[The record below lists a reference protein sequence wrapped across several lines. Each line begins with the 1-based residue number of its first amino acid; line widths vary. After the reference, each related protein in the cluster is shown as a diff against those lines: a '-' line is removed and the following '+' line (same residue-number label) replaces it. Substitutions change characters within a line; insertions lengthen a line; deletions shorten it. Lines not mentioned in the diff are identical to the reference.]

1 MSRCKEQRIVAK
13 LASAHRLAF
22 AGSAFVGLVLVDTGL
37 VGTGPGDF
45 ESVDTGSDTEVV
57 DTGLAG
63 IGADTVAFDFAAA
76 IATCS

>member
-1 MSRCKEQRIVAK
+1 MQRVVAK
-13 LASAHRLAF
+13 LAPAHRLAF
-22 AGSAFVGLVLVDTGL
+22 AGSAFVGLVLVGTGP

-63 IGADTVAFDFAAA
+63 IGFDTVEFEFAAA